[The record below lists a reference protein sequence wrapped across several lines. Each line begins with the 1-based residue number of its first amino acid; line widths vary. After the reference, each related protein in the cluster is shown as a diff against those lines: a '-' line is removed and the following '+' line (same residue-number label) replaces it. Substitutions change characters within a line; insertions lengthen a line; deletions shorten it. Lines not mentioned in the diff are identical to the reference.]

1 MQIFTIDKKLAIL
14 YILSAFLKTTL
25 LSGSDM
31 KLEKLLLQKKSSILE
46 RWFNLILEGYPAETR
61 DFLKTKRD
69 RFDNPVA
76 YEIRHG
82 IEGIYEALLKGMERD
97 RISSFLDRII
107 SIRSIQDLL
116 PSGAIAFIF
125 LLKTA
130 IRRELEREIPEK
142 GISGELLELESRI
155 DGLALLSFDVY
166 MKRREKLYKIRVN
179 EVKNRVSGLL
189 RMSGLISELEKETE
203 HKEKHVVV

>member
-1 MQIFTIDKKLAIL
+1 MQIFTIDKKLSIL

-31 KLEKLLLQKKSSILE
+31 RLEKLLLQKKSSILE